1 MIRRPPR
8 STRTVTLFPYST
20 LFRSAVLV
28 SAAMFVP
35 SGIRLPTR
43 WTEQIPNIF
52 EKKALLFFIGIASL
66 PISIKFFS
74 EFGAGFRY
82 SGVGQTGGGFIAQY
96 ALLYRAFFFSFLL
109 YIFLGILLGR
119 LTNSWLCLALG
130 LITLSSEE

>member
-1 MIRRPPR
+1 MAWFGPHQQFNNAGHVLP
-8 STRTVTLFPYST
+8 VFLAV
-20 LFRSAVLV
+20 SAVLV

-96 ALLYRAFFFSFLL
+96 ALLYGAFFFSFLL
-109 YIFLGILLGR
+109 YRTSTR
-119 LTNSWLCLALG
+119 LNS
-130 LITLSSEE
+130 SH